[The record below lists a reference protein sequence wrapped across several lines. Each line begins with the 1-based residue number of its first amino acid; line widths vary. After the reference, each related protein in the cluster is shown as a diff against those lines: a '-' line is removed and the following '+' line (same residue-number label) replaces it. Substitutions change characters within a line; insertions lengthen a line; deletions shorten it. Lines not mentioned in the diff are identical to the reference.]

1 MLRKLTIAFATAATL
16 GAAVLAPT
24 AASAGGFIWHP
35 HHHHHHWGPGIG
47 IGFVGGGYDCYR
59 TRLVLTPYGYRYRT
73 INVCATDRI
82 PVIVSKKPRSRDAAA
97 VFGACCS
104 AIFSRAESID

>member
-35 HHHHHHWGPGIG
+35 HHHHHYWGPGIG

-73 INVCATDRI
+73 INVCAY
-82 PVIVSKKPRSRDAAA
+82 
-97 VFGACCS
+97 
-104 AIFSRAESID
+104 